1 MVLVNNPKQP
11 YILPPSEAGGIDEF
25 TRLQRVGIY
34 FFRLDIVRKL
44 LLAYFPIFFLLVLF
58 VGLSLFSLNTLNQL
72 TGSIVQTDLP
82 IIEQAN
88 GLVDDVWAQELY
100 AKRYAILKSPE
111 TLNLFHEQAIIFQ
124 KRVQILQ
131 GLPEDRQ
138 LNTELLIT
146 LQKQYQL
153 FLIGQYIE
161 PGDSIAPAD
170 SEAKLRVQQEKLLSH
185 IAVFR
190 DSAAQDQ
197 NSKTLLSARM
207 SDKAFQVALIVCWV
221 GLFLAL
227 MAAYWVTRSIVVPL
241 RQLTN
246 ATERIAEGD
255 FDHVVQ
261 VNSGDEIGD
270 LAIAFTKMSKRLKV
284 LEASYKD
291 ASPLTGLPGGV
302 AIDRVLSN
310 RLAVGK
316 DVTFCMFDI
325 DHFKAYN
332 DRYGYSRGN
341 KVIKMAA
348 NVLREVVTD
357 LGEEGDFAGHI
368 GGDDFVLICKRHGV
382 QDLCQ
387 TVLDRFDENIV
398 EFYSEEDLHNG
409 FIQAKNRQGVIQQFP
424 IAALS
429 GALVTNERRRLVN
442 HVQVGEIAAELKK
455 AAKKM
460 PGSALV
466 VDNRES
472 D

>member
-1 MVLVNNPKQP
+1 MLVHNPKQP
-11 YILPPSEAGGIDEF
+11 YITPPSEADGLAGCSFI
-25 TRLQRVGIY
+25 QRIGIY

-44 LLAYFPIFFLLVLF
+44 LLGYFPIFFLLVLF
-58 VGLSLFSLNTLNQL
+58 VALSLLSLNTLNQL

-111 TLNLFHEQAIIFQ
+111 ILKLFHEQSIVFQ
-124 KRVQILQ
+124 KRIQVLKS
-131 GLPEDRQ
+131 LPEDRG
-138 LNTELLIT
+138 LDTDFLFT
-146 LQKQYQL
+146 LQKQYKQ
-153 FLIGQYIE
+153 FLVDQYIA
-161 PGDSIAPAD
+161 PGVIAAPAD
-170 SEAKLRVQQEKLLSH
+170 IESKLRAQQEELLEH
-185 IAVFR
+185 INVFR
-190 DSAAQDQ
+190 ANAVEDQ
-197 NSKTLLSARM
+197 NSKTRLSANM
-207 SDKAFQVALIVCWV
+207 SDNAFRVALIVCWV
-221 GLFLAL
+221 GLFFALA
-227 MAAYWVTRSIVVPL
+227 AAYWVTRSIVTPL
-241 RQLTN
+241 RQLTK

-261 VNSGDEIGD
+261 VESGDEIGD
-270 LAIAFTKMSKRLKV
+270 LALAFTKMSKRLKV
-284 LEASYKD
+284 LEASYRD

-302 AIDRVLSN
+302 AIDRILSN

-316 DVTFCMFDI
+316 ALTFCLFDI

-348 NVLREVVTD
+348 DVLREVVSEK
-357 LGEEGDFAGHI
+357 GEDGDFAGHI

-387 TVLDRFDENIV
+387 MVLDRFDDRIV
-398 EFYSEEDLHNG
+398 EFYSEEDLLNG
-409 FIQAKNRQGVIQQFP
+409 YIQAKNRQGHIQHFP
-424 IAALS
+424 LAALS
-429 GALVTNERRRLVN
+429 GAMVTNEKRRLIN

-460 PGSALV
+460 AGSALV
-466 VDNRES
+466 VDNRGS
-472 D
+472 V